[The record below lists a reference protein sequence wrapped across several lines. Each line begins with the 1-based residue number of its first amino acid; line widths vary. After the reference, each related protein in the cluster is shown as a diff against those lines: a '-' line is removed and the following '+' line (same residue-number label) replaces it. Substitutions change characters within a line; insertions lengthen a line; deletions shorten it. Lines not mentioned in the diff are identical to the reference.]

1 MASPRDL
8 QSSASSTTSWGGAT
22 GCLSGIPQ
30 LTGLSGE
37 ALLSTPHSCR
47 TGASGS
53 GLAIRVGVVQV
64 ESLIARTLGH
74 IPLVCGS
81 SRYRFEDLPPG
92 GAVTGVDDLAH
103 TMVVLVDDP
112 QAIGK
117 RVGILSGP

>member
-1 MASPRDL
+1 MTL
-8 QSSASSTTSWGGAT
+8 TSLVLFVSVYVAAVAT
-22 GCLSGIPQ
+22 PGPGI
-30 LTGLSGE
+30 
-37 ALLSTPHSCR
+37 A
-47 TGASGS
+47 A
-53 GLAIRVGVVQV
+53 
-64 ESLIARTLGH
+64 LIARTLGH